1 MKVII
6 MAAGIGA
13 RLNSILGDKPKCL
26 LTINGQTL
34 IGRIIDLFHQ
44 RNIHDITVVTGYN
57 SHLIHQELEGCEVKY
72 FHNPFYQVTNSIAS
86 LWLARELL
94 TEDTILMNADLFF
107 EEEILDLAL
116 EQSKDCVMLSDC
128 TRIENADFR
137 FGVQG
142 DRIFKTGNQLQNHE
156 TDCEYVGIVRI
167 DGRFISTFKNRL
179 SQMISDG
186 DFRNWWEGVLYMFI
200 TDGLPVHHVDVSG
213 IFWSEVDN
221 LADHDRL
228 QAWVSGEQSSSMEQS
243 VPA

>member
-26 LTINGQTL
+26 LTIDGQTM
-34 IGRIIDLFHQ
+34 IRRIIDLFHQ
-44 RNIHDITVVTGYN
+44 RDIKDITVITGYN
-57 SHLIHQELEGCEVKY
+57 SHLIHQELAGCDVQF
-72 FHNPFYQVTNSIAS
+72 FHNPFFQVTNSIAS

-116 EQSKDCVMLSDC
+116 KQSKDCVMLSDC

-142 DRIFKTGNQLQNHE
+142 DRIYKAGNQLENHE

-179 SQMISDG
+179 SQMISEG

-221 LADHDRL
+221 LADYNRL
-228 QAWVSGEQSSSMEQS
+228 QAWVSGEQSASMEQS